1 MTMTSEEIWDEM
13 CPLGVFN
20 SYDEDVT
27 VGEVFWDL
35 QYKIL
40 AFLFSAFLAFF
51 CFDRLLEVESGMYRK
66 MKHASELPFVNSTW
80 LKIGLYVNI
89 IASIFAVYGAFIVVF
104 FSENALDMVLNS
116 VALFFVL
123 ELDDLLVGVSDYEQ
137 IEQYIVDYHHV
148 AKSTKGSVRTPLF
161 LKSDK
166 LVHCKVCYK
175 KCGMGCRHCFR
186 GCVCFCGFLYGVPYK
201 ALQWGQPGL
210 AELAVPGS
218 QQTDS
223 PPPGPLPGNTDAPR
237 PRPQQQLSGHHPQ

>member
-40 AFLFSAFLAFF
+40 AFLFSAFLAFY
-51 CFDRLLEVESGMYRK
+51 CFDRLLDVESGMYRK
-66 MKHASELPFVNSTW
+66 MKDASDLPFVNSTW

-89 IASIFAVYGAFIVVF
+89 LASIFAVYGAFIVVF

-116 VALFFVL
+116 VALFFVV
-123 ELDDLLVGVSDYEQ
+123 ELDDLLVKTSDYAM
-137 IEQYIVDYHHV
+137 IESYIMDFHHI
-148 AKSTKGSVRTPLF
+148 AKDKNESIRTPLF

-186 GCVCFCGFLYGVPYK
+186 GVSCCFGWLYGVPYHI
-201 ALQWGQPGL
+201 LQWVTIALCFILPFFIFTCY
-210 AELAVPGS
+210 ETTTIDV
-218 QQTDS
+218 S
-223 PPPGPLPGNTDAPR
+223 PR
-237 PRPQQQLSGHHPQ
+237 